1 MAQDKKSFILYAD
14 LIHTIEMM
22 PDDKAG
28 VLLKTLFRY
37 VNDQNPVVDDLVVN
51 LVFEPIKRQLK
62 RDLEKYEDKRLKNS
76 QSGKAGGLK
85 SGEADE
91 TK

>member
-1 MAQDKKSFILYAD
+1 
-14 LIHTIEMM
+14 
-22 PDDKAG
+22 
-28 VLLKTLFRY
+28 
-37 VNDQNPVVDDLVVN
+37 
-51 LVFEPIKRQLK
+51 LK